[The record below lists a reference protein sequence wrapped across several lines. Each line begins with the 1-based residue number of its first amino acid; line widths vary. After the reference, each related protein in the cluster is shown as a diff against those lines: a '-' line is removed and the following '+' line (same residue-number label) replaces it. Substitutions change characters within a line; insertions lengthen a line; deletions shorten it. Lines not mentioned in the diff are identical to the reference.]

1 MKKVI
6 NGLLYNTATATCV
19 GTWDNGKMSS
29 DFDSYCESLYRK
41 KTGEYFLH
49 GEGGPMSIY
58 GIWHGNNGGWGEQI
72 RPYTPAEARQWAN
85 EKLTVDECS
94 AEFGEPVESL
104 TGKINITISVL
115 QSTKQKLE
123 QLRQETGKSMS
134 QIVDELVSSL

>member
-6 NGLLYNTATATCV
+6 NGLLYNTETAVVV
-19 GTWDNGKMSS
+19 GYRDNGRTER
-29 DFDSYCESLYRK
+29 DFAYCCETLYRK

-49 GEGGPMSIY
+49 GEGHGNSRY
-58 GIWHGNNGGWGEQI
+58 GVWHGNSGGWGEEI
-72 RPYTPAEARQWAN
+72 RPYSPSDARQWAEEN
-85 EKLTVDECS
+85 LTADEYS
-94 AEFGEPVESL
+94 AEFGEPAESL

-123 QLRQETGKSMS
+123 QLRQDTGKSMS